1 MIESLYI
8 TFVITAGVSLAV
20 TLAAGLGLADPL
32 LARLR
37 RSKLE
42 NLEGLEQDADW
53 PLAARLARSLGLL
66 TKSALPEDELMTRLL
81 QSGLPYY
88 SPAHYYSRQV
98 TSALLFAAFG
108 LVNAAALGLA
118 LRQPLWLVA
127 AAALGCGLWGA
138 AQPGAEVRARLRRRG
153 RELALDMTY
162 QLPRLVLLLEALGSL
177 QEAMAG
183 YLETAQAPG
192 TSEKVRREAEVQAR
206 LMSDR
211 LAMDLGIALNG
222 MGGNL
227 FAELLNRIASQ
238 LARSVRP
245 EDVAAQMRQLYP
257 PSLELDNF
265 LDILSAG
272 LSGGLPMKERLAEL
286 AQQLRLDLRARQR
299 EAAQAANQ
307 VVIIAAAAELL
318 PIFAVVS
325 APVLYLAFQLFL

>member
-1 MIESLYI
+1 MVESLYI

-20 TLAAGLGLADPL
+20 SLAAGLGFANPL
-32 LARLR
+32 FARIR

-42 NLEGLEQDADW
+42 NLEGPQPEADW

-66 TKSALPEDELMTRLL
+66 TRSAPPDDDLMTRLL
-81 QSGLPYY
+81 QAGLPYY

-118 LRQPLWLVA
+118 LRLPLWVIA
-127 AAALGCGLWGA
+127 AAALVCGLFGA
-138 AQPGAEVRARLRRRG
+138 AQPEAEVRARLKRRS

-177 QEAMAG
+177 QEAMSA
-183 YLETAQAPG
+183 YLATAQAPG
-192 TSEKVRREAEVQAR
+192 TPEKVRREAEAQAR
-206 LMSDR
+206 QMSDR

-227 FAELLNRIASQ
+227 FAELLNHIASE
-238 LARSVRP
+238 LARSVKMD
-245 EDVAAQMRQLYP
+245 DVALHMRRLYP

-265 LDILSAG
+265 LDILAAG
-272 LSGGLPMKERLAEL
+272 LAGGLPMKERLGEL
-286 AQQLRLDLRARQR
+286 SQQLRLDLRARQR

-307 VVIIAAAAELL
+307 VVIITAAAELL

>member
-1 MIESLYI
+1 MVESLYI
-8 TFVITAGVSLAV
+8 LFVITAGLSLSVVLGTA
-20 TLAAGLGLADPL
+20 LGLADPL
-32 LARLR
+32 LSRLR

-42 NLEGLEQDADW
+42 SLEKPDREADW
-53 PLAARLARSLGLL
+53 PLAARLACSLGLL
-66 TKSALPEDELMTRLL
+66 VKRARPDDELMTRLL
-81 QSGLPYY
+81 QAGLPYY

-98 TSALLFAAFG
+98 TTALLFAAFG
-108 LVNAAALGLA
+108 LVNAAALSLA
-118 LRQPLWLVA
+118 LRLPFWLA
-127 AAALGCGLWGA
+127 ATAALICGLWGA
-138 AQPGAEVRARLRRRG
+138 SQPGAEVRARLRRRS

-177 QEAMAG
+177 QEAMSG

-192 TSEKVRREAEVQAR
+192 APEKVRREAEAQAR

-211 LAMDLGIALNG
+211 LVMDLGIALNG

-245 EDVAAQMRQLYP
+245 EEVVAQMRRLYP

-265 LDILSAG
+265 LDILSTG
-272 LSGGLPMKERLAEL
+272 LRGGLPMKERLAEL
-286 AQQLRLDLRARQR
+286 SQQLRLDLRARQR
-299 EAAQAANQ
+299 EATQAANQ

-325 APVLYLAFQLFL
+325 APVLYLAFQMFL